1 MAATQSC
8 LISITDKLDPPGRAI
23 DAPFRFPITN
33 LFKGQNAASSGF
45 AVSGRL
51 YSGVI
56 QVGER
61 VRVVPG
67 DETAVIKSEWA
78 IQTPWDFMTL
88 TETSSDRCRWKQS
101 SMGRGRL

>member
-1 MAATQSC
+1 MIATQEC
-8 LISITDKLDPPGRAI
+8 LINITDKLDPPGRAI
-23 DAPFRFPITN
+23 EAPFRFPITN
-33 LFKGQNAASSGF
+33 LFKGQNAASSGV

-61 VRVVPG
+61 VRVLPG

-78 IQTPWDFMTL
+78 THAPRDFVTWN
-88 TETSSDRCRWKQS
+88 ET
-101 SMGRGRL
+101 